1 MITPEAVWNQLRT
14 LEDKM
19 FGTPLSVVDVGL
31 IYDVEVRDRDVYIK
45 VAVFNKGHLQINSLS
60 SPVRQQILAM
70 EGVGEV
76 RVECVWEPAWTPDRL
91 SQKAR
96 DVLGFEPDDPI
107 EGRLL
112 TPLALNM
119 ERTQGMVKTPVA
131 AGQSLQLVWPHIVA
145 MVAMIASM
153 LAVSY
158 IRFMR
163 EEIRA

>member
-1 MITPEAVWNQLRT
+1 MITPVAVWNQLRA

-31 IYDVEVRDRDVYIK
+31 IFDVEVRDRDVHIK
-45 VAVFNKGHLQINSLS
+45 VAVFNRGHLQINSLS

-76 RVECVWEPAWTPDRL
+76 TVECVWEPAWAPDRL

-107 EGRLL
+107 EGRLHVRS
-112 TPLALNM
+112 T
-119 ERTQGMVKTPVA
+119 EKA
-131 AGQSLQLVWPHIVA
+131 AADAAAKKAAKEAKKKQKGA
-145 MVAMIASM
+145 K
-153 LAVSY
+153 
-158 IRFMR
+158 
-163 EEIRA
+163 